1 MNQASGDTI
10 GEVDFAVSVPD
21 FDGWYEEP
29 FPESDVIP
37 VDTSGFDHDAWFERL
52 AEELNSRD
60 TLADAIERTLD
71 LRRRQAG
78 LIAEEQ
84 RELADLAMRTRRLLP
99 AAAKPRDVEMAMRS
113 LTAELAV
120 LHRVSDR
127 TMAARIAEAE
137 TLVRLFPSTLE
148 SLELGRI
155 QLGHVRT
162 IVEQGLAIVDANARA
177 IYEMEVLERAV
188 TVTPG
193 RLRRFAQLTAV
204 RLAETAFEER
214 HRQAREERRVTVTEL
229 GDGMSELS
237 VTMPTVLADGVWD
250 RLTRQAQAVCHAA
263 RSGDTGRD
271 LGDPRCLDQL
281 RADLVAELLLA
292 AQPSADADAPHS
304 AGVGIR
310 AEVSVVIP
318 MLTLLGRSDEPATI
332 SGKGPID
339 LETARMLAGGATTWL
354 RILTDPVTELVISAH
369 TYRPSQALRQFLEAR
384 DGRCRFPGC
393 TRRARR
399 CDADHT
405 LAWEHGGETTP
416 ENLELLCPGHHALKH
431 HTRANAP
438 PWRVRQSESGTIEW
452 TAPSGRIVK
461 DVPDGV
467 PSGWRLDP
475 DEPTR
480 DSLDRNSP
488 GRARPVE
495 FS

>member
-1 MNQASGDTI
+1 MNQETPSAVGEGDAPV
-10 GEVDFAVSVPD
+10 GVSD
-21 FDGWYEEP
+21 FDGWLDEP
-29 FPESDVIP
+29 LADFDDIP
-37 VDTSGFDHDAWFERL
+37 VDTSGFDHDAWFARL
-52 AEELNSRD
+52 AQELNSGD
-60 TLADAIERTLD
+60 TVEDAMERTLD

-84 RELADLAMRTRRLLP
+84 RELAELAMRTRRMLP
-99 AAAKPRDVEMAMRS
+99 ASAKPKEVEMAMRS

-148 SLELGRI
+148 CLELGRI

-162 IVEQGLAIVDANARA
+162 IVEQGLAIEDAGVRA
-177 IYEMEVLERAV
+177 VYEMEVLERAA

-237 VTMPTVLADGVWD
+237 VTMSTVLADGVWD
-250 RLTRQAQAVCHAA
+250 RLTQQAHAVRNIAG
-263 RSGDTGRD
+263 SGQPDHD
-271 LGDPRCLDQL
+271 FDDPRCLDQL
-281 RADLVAELLLA
+281 RADLVAELLLTG
-292 AQPSADADAPHS
+292 QPSVDPDAPHS
-304 AGVGIR
+304 AGIGIH
-310 AEVSVVIP
+310 ANVSIVIP
-318 MLTLLGRSDEPATI
+318 MLTLLGKSEEPATI
-332 SGKGPID
+332 TGKGPID
-339 LETARMLAGGATTWL
+339 LETARALAGQATHWL

-369 TYRPSQALRQFLEAR
+369 TYRPAQALRQFLEAR

-405 LAWEHGGETTP
+405 LAWKHGGETTP

-431 HTRANAP
+431 HTMANAP
-438 PWRVRQSESGTIEW
+438 PWRVRQTDSGNIEW
-452 TAPSGRIVK
+452 TTPSGRIVV
-461 DVPDGV
+461 DAPDGV
-467 PSGWRLDP
+467 PSGWRP
-475 DEPTR
+475 EQQPEQQ
-480 DSLDRNSP
+480 P
-488 GRARPVE
+488 EQRPKHKRRVE